1 MRFRRIAVASVVALA
16 MLLASL
22 AGASPPVSADD
33 RTADV
38 SHDDG
43 RDGRSDD
50 DDGADDDDAG
60 DDDDDDDDGDDD
72 DGRNFRFN
80 RLFPRL
86 DSLQL
91 PDDVLFAIGSPSDD
105 NLNPA
110 YMEDSQFRGT
120 DNNAEQEVG
129 YTYLGQILT
138 HDISLDL
145 DSVLGQVNNP
155 RRIRNR
161 ATPSLDLD
169 TIYDFDGNEALRDP
183 NDRAKLLLGN
193 SAGNERDFARTPEG
207 RALIADRRNDENNNV
222 AQLSA
227 MLMSFHNRMVDD
239 LRASGFRGSDN
250 RLFRKAR
257 RLTVQHWQ
265 SAVIHQFLPEFI
277 DEQVLAST
285 IEHGPVFYRMSDA
298 RRGRVPVEFSVA
310 AFRFGHSNARGRYT
324 LNENFDRV
332 RMFPLSEAELGRNLL
347 GNQIIPPERQI
358 EWERFFDF
366 NSFQGDLGDD
376 VDQFAGLQVGRKVD
390 RFLARPML
398 RLPIGGPGLPD
409 FILDTENTVAGLP
422 VVSLANI
429 SLFRSK
435 ALGLPSGQDVAE
447 AMGYT
452 PIPNEAFGLCDP
464 GDPCAPG
471 DLPLGVDIDEAPL
484 LLYILEE
491 ARLQHEGEQLGDV
504 GGRIVADVVIGL
516 LLADRSS
523 VLNKPFTSPVT
534 GTDVVTMEDMIFHL
548 GWVEL
553 PPPDRP

>member
-1 MRFRRIAVASVVALA
+1 MLSRHRLSA
-16 MLLASL
+16 LLAVCAAFL
-22 AGASPPVSADD
+22 MMVSIAPS
-33 RTADV
+33 TA
-38 SHDDG
+38 
-43 RDGRSDD
+43 
-50 DDGADDDDAG
+50 AG
-60 DDDDDDDDGDDD
+60 DP
-72 DGRNFRFN
+72 GRNNFRFG
-80 RLFPRL
+80 RMFPEL
-86 DSLQL
+86 DSLVL
-91 PDDVLFAIGSPSDD
+91 DDEVLFLIGSPSDD

-145 DSVLGQVNNP
+145 DSKLGESNDP
-155 RRIRNR
+155 TTIRNR
-161 ATPSLDLD
+161 ATPWLDLD
-169 TIYDFDGNEALRDP
+169 TIYEHDGNAAPRDP
-183 NDRAKLLLGN
+183 DDRAKLLLGN
-193 SAGNERDFARTPEG
+193 HVGNERDFARTEEG

-227 MLMSFHNRMVDD
+227 MLMAFHNRMVDD
-239 LRASGFRGSDN
+239 LRAEGSPGGDE
-250 RLFRKAR
+250 RLFQKAR
-257 RLTVQHWQ
+257 ALTVQHWQ
-265 SAVIHQFLPEFI
+265 SAVLNQFLPEFI
-277 DEQVLAST
+277 DQALLDDT
-285 IEHGPVFYRMSDA
+285 IANGPQYYSMSDA
-298 RRGRVPVEFSVA
+298 NKGMIPVEFSVA

-332 RMFPLSEAELGRNLL
+332 RMFPLSESELGRNLL

-366 NSFQGDLGDD
+366 NSFQGDLDDD

-435 ALGLPSGQDVAE
+435 AMGLPSGQDVA
-447 AMGYT
+447 ARMGFD

-464 GDPCAPG
+464 GDPCAFG
-471 DLPLGVDIDEAPL
+471 DLPLPVDIDEAPL
-484 LLYILEE
+484 LLYLLEE
-491 ARLQHEGEQLGDV
+491 ARLQQEGEQLGQV
-504 GGRIVADVVIGL
+504 GSRIMADVVIGL
-516 LLADRSS
+516 LLADPDSILR
-523 VLNKPFTSPVT
+523 KPFVSPVT
-534 GTDVVTMEDMIFHL
+534 GDDVVFMEDMLLHL
-548 GWVEL
+548 GWAEL
-553 PPPDRP
+553 PPEE